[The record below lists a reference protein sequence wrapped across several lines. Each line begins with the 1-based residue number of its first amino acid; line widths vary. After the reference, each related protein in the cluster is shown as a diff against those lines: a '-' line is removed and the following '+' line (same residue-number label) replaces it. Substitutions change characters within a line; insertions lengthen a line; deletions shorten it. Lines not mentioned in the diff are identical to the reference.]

1 MILEQNNSTIKKFR
15 ELLNAGLNQDHSY
28 KLLNELIEEIK
39 LHDQMYFNNDS
50 PIISDAEY
58 DELKR
63 LFIDC
68 ASTYPKFYETANYID
83 NVGAHPSEKFAKV
96 FHSVPMLSL
105 SNIFK
110 SSELLDFTNRIN
122 KFLSISNNSNIE
134 FIAEPKID
142 GLSASLKY
150 MDGKLIVASTRGDG
164 IQGEN
169 VTQNILTLLGIPRLI
184 THSDFPSVFEI
195 RGEVYMC
202 HDDFFKLNE
211 KMILDGKPPYVNPRN
226 TASGSL
232 RQLDPEITRSR
243 NLRFF
248 AYAWGEVSSLPFNTH
263 YEMIEAF
270 KRWGFDTNPYT
281 KICNSTEDLLQAY
294 NDLNTNRSN
303 LNYDI
308 DGVVYKVNSLTLQDR
323 LGYIAR
329 APRWAIAHKFPAEKA
344 ISKILDIEIQVG
356 RTGSLT
362 PVAKLEPVT
371 IGGVVVRNATL
382 HNEGFIS
389 GIASN
394 GELIREGID
403 IRISD
408 TVTVIRAGDVIPRIL
423 DVDIK
428 LRNENAKKFIF
439 PSVCPICGSPA
450 VREITTTNGKE
461 GSIRRCT
468 GGLLCES
475 QILSKLELFV
485 SRNAF
490 DIDGFGKKTMNIF
503 YQEGFVKKP
512 DDIFTLKQRQKN
524 NHINILSLEGWGEL
538 SLENLFSSI
547 DEKRLISLDR
557 FIYSLG
563 IRYVGE
569 NNAKIIASHYID
581 VDSFIRHME
590 KLGEDDRIIFDD
602 ISDIDG
608 IGTVVVLS
616 LKEFFGEK
624 SNLQIVKNLLQMLD
638 ITKSKSIISKESA
651 IFGLKIVFT
660 GTLKRM
666 SRAEA
671 KSRAE
676 SLGAKVLSTI
686 TSKVDILVSGEEAG
700 SKEKKAIDL
709 GVRIVNEDDWYD
721 LISE

>member
-1 MILEQNNSTIKKFR
+1 
-15 ELLNAGLNQDHSY
+15 
-28 KLLNELIEEIK
+28 
-39 LHDQMYFNNDS
+39 
-50 PIISDAEY
+50 
-58 DELKR
+58 
-63 LFIDC
+63 
-68 ASTYPKFYETANYID
+68 
-83 NVGAHPSEKFAKV
+83 
-96 FHSVPMLSL
+96 
-105 SNIFK
+105 
-110 SSELLDFTNRIN
+110 
-122 KFLSISNNSNIE
+122 
-134 FIAEPKID
+134 
-142 GLSASLKY
+142 
-150 MDGKLIVASTRGDG
+150 
-164 IQGEN
+164 
-169 VTQNILTLLGIPRLI
+169 
-184 THSDFPSVFEI
+184 
-195 RGEVYMC
+195 MC

-547 DEKRLISLDR
+547 D
-557 FIYSLG
+557 
-563 IRYVGE
+563 
-569 NNAKIIASHYID
+569 AKIIASHYID